1 MSPSKNLLKT
11 SRVLH
16 LYLGVFT
23 TPALIFFACT
33 GFVQTF
39 SLHETTRGSD
49 YKPPQILV
57 NLGQLHKKQTLV
69 VPVRRPEPPATAK
82 VGAPKPIPAASE
94 ASAAPP
100 TAIRR
105 QEGVDASPQKP
116 LTAKVAEPAALPVK
130 KKNLWPMKIFFAIV
144 SISLLLSTFTG
155 LYMAYKYARN
165 KTLVTACWIA
175 GLVIPVLLTFF

>member
-23 TPALIFFACT
+23 TPALIFFAFT

-69 VPVRRPEPPATAK
+69 VPVRKAPAAEK
-82 VGAPKPIPAASE
+82 SAIPKPVPAASE
-94 ASAAPP
+94 TSAASP
-100 TAIRR
+100 TGRK
-105 QEGVDASPQKP
+105 QEDVDSSRQKP
-116 LTAKVAEPAALPVK
+116 SSAKAAEPAAVPVK
-130 KKNLWPMKIFFAIV
+130 TKNLWPMKIFFAIV

-155 LYMAYKYARN
+155 LYMAYKYVRN
-165 KTLVTACWIA
+165 KKLVTVCLAA